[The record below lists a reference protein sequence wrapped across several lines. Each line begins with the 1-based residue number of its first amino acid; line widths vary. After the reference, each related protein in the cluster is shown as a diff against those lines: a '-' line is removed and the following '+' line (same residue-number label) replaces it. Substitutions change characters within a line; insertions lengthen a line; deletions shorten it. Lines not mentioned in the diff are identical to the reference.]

1 LRAAE
6 QRPLDGR
13 TIVLTR
19 APEQSRELRERLEAL
34 GAEVLLLP
42 AVSFVEPDDKAAL
55 DAAIRALDTFDWLV
69 LTSQNAVRFFCR
81 RSEAQGVS
89 AAAAQAKGMRIAA
102 VGPATARAGEEFGLR
117 ADHVALRFQGAA
129 LAEELAPQVK
139 GKRLLLLRSDRARAD
154 LPAALRAAGAEVVDV
169 VAYVTRKPAASEAS
183 IAVRIVSGEADVIAF
198 ASPSA
203 FEHFAEEVGMDVMK
217 QAAGHCALAAIG
229 PVTAEAIRAA
239 GLRVEIEA
247 AESTSA
253 GLVNAMVRHFTV
265 KMPSGVARR

>member
-81 RSEAQGVS
+81 RSEALGVN
-89 AAAAQAKGMRIAA
+89 AAAAQAQGMKIAA
-102 VGPATARAGEEFGLR
+102 VGPATARAGEEFG
-117 ADHVALRFQGAA
+117 
-129 LAEELAPQVK
+129 
-139 GKRLLLLRSDRARAD
+139 
-154 LPAALRAAGAEVVDV
+154 
-169 VAYVTRKPAASEAS
+169 
-183 IAVRIVSGEADVIAF
+183 
-198 ASPSA
+198 
-203 FEHFAEEVGMDVMK
+203 
-217 QAAGHCALAAIG
+217 
-229 PVTAEAIRAA
+229 
-239 GLRVEIEA
+239 
-247 AESTSA
+247 
-253 GLVNAMVRHFTV
+253 
-265 KMPSGVARR
+265 

>member
-6 QRPLDGR
+6 PRPLEGR

-19 APEQSRELRERLEAL
+19 APEQARELREQLEAL
-34 GAEVLLLP
+34 GADVLLLP
-42 AVSFVEPDDKAAL
+42 AVSFSAPEDTAAL
-55 DAAIRALDTFDWLV
+55 DAAIRALDSFDWLV

-81 RSEAQGVS
+81 RSEALGVN
-89 AAAAQAKGMRIAA
+89 AAAAQAKGLKIAA
-102 VGPATARAGEEFGLR
+102 VGPATARAAEEFGLR
-117 ADHVALRFQGAA
+117 ADHVAARSQGAA

-139 GKRLLLLRSDRARAD
+139 GKRVLLPRSDRARAE

-169 VAYVTRKPAASEAS
+169 VAYVTRKPEAAEAS
-183 IAVRIVSGEADVIAF
+183 VATRIVGGEADVVAF

-203 FEHFAEEVGMDVMK
+203 FEHFAEELGMDTLK
-217 QAAGHCALAAIG
+217 QLAEHCALAAIG

-253 GLVNAMVRHFTV
+253 GLVNAIVRHFTV
-265 KMPSGVARR
+265 NMPSGAAGR